1 MNATPLV
8 SFLSGAGAVSLLVAL
23 VALVGLAL
31 NAHALALFALAVG
44 LLVRLLVVAD
54 YASRAAD
61 SPTRPAADH
70 ETAAATARRVHPLRL
85 AA

>member
-8 SFLSGAGAVSLLVAL
+8 SFLSGASAVSLF

-44 LLVRLLVVAD
+44 LLVRLLVAAD

>member
-8 SFLSGAGAVSLLVAL
+8 SFLSGASAVSLFA
-23 VALVGLAL
+23 ALVGLAL

-44 LLVRLLVVAD
+44 LLVRLLVAAD

-70 ETAAATARRVHPLRL
+70 ETAAATARRVHPLQL

>member
-8 SFLSGAGAVSLLVAL
+8 SFLSGAGAVSLL

-44 LLVRLLVVAD
+44 LLVRLLVAAD

>member
-8 SFLSGAGAVSLLVAL
+8 SFLSGASAISLFA
-23 VALVGLAL
+23 ALVGLAL

-44 LLVRLLVVAD
+44 LLVLLLAIAD

-61 SPTRPAADH
+61 SPTRPAANH

>member
-8 SFLSGAGAVSLLVAL
+8 SFLSGAGAVSLL

-44 LLVRLLVVAD
+44 LLVRLLVAAD

-70 ETAAATARRVHPLRL
+70 ETAAATARRVHPLQL

>member
-8 SFLSGAGAVSLLVAL
+8 SFLSGASAVSLF

-31 NAHALALFALAVG
+31 NAHALALALFALAVG
-44 LLVRLLVVAD
+44 LLVRLLVAAD

-70 ETAAATARRVHPLRL
+70 ETAAATARRVHPLQL